1 VTGAGVVLASVR
13 VVVCEA
19 APEMIAGDASW
30 RALVAAVR
38 RQRPDILLLNE
49 MPFGAWIAAG
59 EHADPSVFAQCQRM
73 HDEGLEHLGELGA
86 PLVLGTRATLERGRR
101 VNQGFLWDLDRGLL
115 PVHTKQ
121 FFPDEPGYFEAR
133 WFDRGE
139 THFRTARAYG
149 IGFGFLICTELWFTE
164 WARRYGREG
173 AHLIVVPRATPSPS
187 LDRWLTA
194 IRMAALVSG
203 CYVASSN
210 RGGTDTRGQEFGG
223 RGWIVDPDGDVLAE
237 TSAHEPVVAAEIKPE
252 RVARAKRE
260 YPRYVRDL

>member
-1 VTGAGVVLASVR
+1 MAAGEVLASVR
-13 VVVCEA
+13 VAVCES
-19 APEMIAGDASW
+19 APEMAAGDASW

-38 RQRPDILLLNE
+38 RQRPDIVLLNE

-59 EHADPSVFAQCQRM
+59 ERAEAAAFAQCRRM
-73 HDEGLEHLGELGA
+73 HDEGVEHLAELGA
-86 PLVLGTRATLERGRR
+86 PIVLGTRATIERDRR
-101 VNQGFLWDLDRGLL
+101 VNQGFVWDADRGLL

-139 THFRTARAYG
+139 THFRVAHAHG
-149 IGFGFLICTELWFTE
+149 IGFGFLICTEVWFVE
-164 WARRYGREG
+164 WARRYGRAG
-173 AHLIVVPRATPSPS
+173 AHLIVVPRATPHPS

-210 RGGTDTRGQEFGG
+210 RAGTDSRGQEFGG
-223 RGWIVDPDGDVLAE
+223 RGWIVDPDGQVLAE
-237 TSAHEPVVAAEIKPE
+237 TSALEPVAAAEVELE